1 MVSGQQHSIL
11 CWIVAD
17 APESI
22 CSPCAMQAS
31 QAQAVQPL
39 HPYYAHAVLS
49 SSTLDREAICALE
62 PLKLPLDPVPGK
74 GLRHRLFNHHSSPT
88 TTPGCMC

>member
-1 MVSGQQHSIL
+1 MVSGQHHSIL

-31 QAQAVQPL
+31 QAQAVQP
-39 HPYYAHAVLS
+39 Y
-49 SSTLDREAICALE
+49 TLTMHMLCFPAAL
-62 PLKLPLDPVPGK
+62 
-74 GLRHRLFNHHSSPT
+74 
-88 TTPGCMC
+88 